1 MIKDV
6 NFWCVR
12 KFKRFV
18 LVPGIVYFITKE
30 IQISEYTSSIID
42 VT

>member
-1 MIKDV
+1 MIKEV
-6 NFWCVR
+6 NFAR

-18 LVPGIVYFITKE
+18 LVPGTVYFITKE
-30 IQISEYTSSIID
+30 IQKSEYTSSTIE